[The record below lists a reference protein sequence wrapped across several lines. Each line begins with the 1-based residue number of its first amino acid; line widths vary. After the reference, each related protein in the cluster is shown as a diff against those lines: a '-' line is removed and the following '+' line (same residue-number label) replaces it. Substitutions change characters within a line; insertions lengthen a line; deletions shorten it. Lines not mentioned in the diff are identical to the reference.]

1 MGPLHMPAHHPAEDQ
16 LLDYAAGSLDAPV
29 GLVVATHL
37 ALCPSCRRQVRGL
50 EAIGG
55 ALLDEL
61 PLVRADSDGL
71 ARVLARLD
79 APELDPPPVATR
91 PPATQPGIALDA
103 ETRRLVPEPLR
114 SQLGASLA
122 ELSWQRV
129 ARGLDEHAL
138 PLERPGFKTRL
149 LRIRPGAAIP
159 RHGHRGLESVLVLDG
174 GFTDERGH
182 YARGDV
188 GLSDPG
194 IVHRPVADLDRDCL
208 CLIVVEGRLRFAG
221 LFGRLIAWVTRY

>member
-1 MGPLHMPAHHPAEDQ
+1 MDPLRPPAFHPPEHHPAEDQ
-16 LLDYAAGSLDAPV
+16 LLDYAAGSLDEPV

-37 ALCPSCRRQVRGL
+37 ALCPACRRQVRGL

-61 PLVRADSDGL
+61 PAVRADSDGL

-79 APELDPPPVATR
+79 EPEPPLPATR
-91 PPATQPGIALDA
+91 PDVTLDA

-129 ARGLDEHAL
+129 ARGLDEHEL
-138 PLERPGFKTRL
+138 PLDRPGFKTRL

-188 GLSDPG
+188 GLSDPR